1 MAARRYEISLQV
13 LKNISRVSAA
23 NEWNIF
29 QHEKRNF
36 VSPSGHVM
44 FYLLYKYQWN
54 AKPFHFNIFLA
65 AKGAVY
71 HVAIATVIFS
81 HVKITC
87 YFHMWRYH
95 VFVRKL
101 TWYFIGIYIIK
112 TITTLTKFALH
123 FWRGYRRPAAIAEP
137 HCYSCDQS
145 SVKTDHCKL
154 FIFGDT
160 WNKLLRNT
168 PSSCKM
174 RLETDSSKT
183 HKSVRGCL
191 HGGKKFLTLGRS

>member
-1 MAARRYEISLQV
+1 MAARRYEISLRV

-44 FYLLYKYQWN
+44 FYLLYKHQWN
-54 AKPFHFNIFLA
+54 AKLFHFNINFFCCE
-65 AKGAVY
+65 GAMY

-95 VFVRKL
+95 VFARKL
-101 TWYFIGIYIIK
+101 TWYFIGIYIINTGIALGFFDLGPGTHMSGQIGVPK
-112 TITTLTKFALH
+112 SWWPSPKKFYCCCYEKEWLANYCHPVNFLVFFFLLTTLTLDNTM
-123 FWRGYRRPAAIAEP
+123 YCI
-137 HCYSCDQS
+137 YS
-145 SVKTDHCKL
+145 
-154 FIFGDT
+154 
-160 WNKLLRNT
+160 
-168 PSSCKM
+168 
-174 RLETDSSKT
+174 
-183 HKSVRGCL
+183 
-191 HGGKKFLTLGRS
+191 TLSLD